1 MPQRMRH
8 RRDRRMHAA
17 NVDRSSAGH
26 RLSRVGKAQLRQYE
40 RGGGVQSGDAGEAG
54 GGTHR
59 RFAAWLGV
67 SLAALV
73 LASVAQASEGLDLP
87 STGPQLLALLKVSAL
102 LALLFAAFA
111 FLVNRILLG
120 PLARILSEREQ
131 RTTGDQQRASELRG
145 EAAQAADRLGA
156 KLREARIEAQRTRA
170 ALLAEGEAAERKV
183 LDLARS
189 EAARASAEV
198 RSSVASELEGARAT
212 LRGQASGLARE
223 AAAQILGRAL

>member
-1 MPQRMRH
+1 MPHRMRR

-17 NVDRSSAGH
+17 NVDRSSAEH

-40 RGGGVQSGDAGEAG
+40 RGGQVQAVETG

-59 RFAAWLGV
+59 RFAAWLCV
-67 SLAALV
+67 SLAALA
-73 LASVAQASEGLDLP
+73 LAPAAHAAEGLELP
-87 STGPQLLALLKVSAL
+87 STGPQLLALLKVSAP

-111 FLVNRILLG
+111 FLVNRLLLG
-120 PLARILSEREQ
+120 PLARILSEREA

-145 EAAQAADRLGA
+145 EAAQAADRLDA

-170 ALLAEGEAAERKV
+170 ALLAEGEAQERNV
-183 LDLARS
+183 LDLARN
-189 EAARASAEV
+189 EAARASTAV
-198 RSSVASELEGARAT
+198 RSSVATELEAARET

-223 AAAQILGRAL
+223 AAAQILGRPL